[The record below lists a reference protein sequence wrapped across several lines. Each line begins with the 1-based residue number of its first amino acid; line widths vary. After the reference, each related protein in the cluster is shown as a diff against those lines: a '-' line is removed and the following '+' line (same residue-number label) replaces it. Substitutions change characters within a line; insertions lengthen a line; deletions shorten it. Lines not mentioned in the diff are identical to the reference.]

1 MGRTEH
7 YLTVGQFIKLIE
19 TLREEGLSDNSL
31 IMFESLSI
39 VDARGGVNTYY
50 DVFTDEVVK
59 SEVVV
64 GEDGTFDDAVLGK
77 YRWDGEKW
85 TWTK

>member
-1 MGRTEH
+1 MGQTEH
-7 YLTVGQFIKLIE
+7 YLTVKQFVKLIE
-19 TLREEGLSDNSL
+19 TLKREEGLSDDSL

-39 VDARGGVNTYY
+39 VNARGGVNTYY

-77 YRWDGEKW
+77 YRRDGEKW
-85 TWTK
+85 AR